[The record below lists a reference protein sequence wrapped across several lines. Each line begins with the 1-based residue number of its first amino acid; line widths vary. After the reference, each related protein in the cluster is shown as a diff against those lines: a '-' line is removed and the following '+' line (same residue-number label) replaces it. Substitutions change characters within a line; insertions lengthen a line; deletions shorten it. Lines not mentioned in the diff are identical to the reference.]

1 MKFINLLN
9 TNQINTGKNT
19 SINTGNNIER
29 TNATNLSML
38 DLTTTLQD
46 NFANNITG
54 IDYVGQGINGDLYK
68 LVDMADNHTTQYI
81 CKVIEFNPRVLK
93 QLKRELG
100 LLRTIQS
107 HPYMNEYINP
117 CLSVIVREGYILS
130 IFPVFNG
137 ITLNNVITLFNTTT
151 FNKLN
156 RVLLTKYIIKSIL
169 EAVYYFHWQN
179 VCHLQINDES
189 VLVELREPSPT
200 DIQNN
205 KYVNNTPV
213 NNNNEVAISPEEKLD
228 PTNGKIYKP
237 AFSPD
242 LKPLQIKFT
251 NFGIGCGKNSVDMGL
266 QSHASGT
273 GSSSTFESC
282 FGSGIDYSKDPYIKA
297 GHYLAMSRSTTK
309 NSSQLELAKKYD
321 VWITG
326 LLLLQLITR
335 PGTDLNNLDDIT
347 ENMLV
352 DPEFNLYWRLIIKYM
367 LCPLKNRQNTKFV
380 QEMIN
385 LGEKH
390 DDP

>member
-9 TNQINTGKNT
+9 TNKINTGQNT
-19 SINTGNNIER
+19 IITSTNNKSI
-29 TNATNLSML
+29 SMA
-38 DLTTTLQD
+38 DLTTTLRD
-46 NFANNITG
+46 NFANNITDV
-54 IDYVGQGINGDLYK
+54 DYVGQGINGNLYK
-68 LVDMADNHTTQYI
+68 LVDATSNKSTNGNQYI
-81 CKVIEFNPRVLK
+81 CKVIEFNPMVLK

-137 ITLNNVITLFNTTT
+137 ITLDNVITLFNTTT

-179 VCHLQINDES
+179 VCHLQINGDS
-189 VLVELREPSPT
+189 VLVELREPSRT
-200 DIQNN
+200 ELQNN

-213 NNNNEVAISPEEKLD
+213 SNNNEVSVSPDEKQH

-237 AFSPD
+237 AFSQD
-242 LKPLQIKFT
+242 LKPLQVKFT
-251 NFGIGCGKNSVDMGL
+251 NFGIGCGKNTVG
-266 QSHASGT
+266 SG
-273 GSSSTFESC
+273 STFESC
-282 FGSGIDYSKDPYIKA
+282 SGSGINYSSDPYITPS
-297 GHYLAMSRSTTK
+297 HYSAISRSTSK
-309 NSSQLELAKKYD
+309 NSSQLALAKKYD
-321 VWITG
+321 VWLTG
-326 LLLLQLITR
+326 ILLLQLITR
-335 PGTDLNNLDDIT
+335 PGTDLNKLANITDD
-347 ENMLV
+347 MLI
-352 DPEFNLYWRLIIKYM
+352 DPEFKLYMRLIIKYM

-390 DDP
+390 DDTNDI